1 MQLLR
6 PWDDPP
12 RDDEGRLIVPVAWEP
27 RDYQFP
33 LWNFMEGGGKR
44 AVAIWH
50 RRAGKDTLSLNVTV
64 TQALLRPGLYWHLLP
79 TYNQGRKIVWDGR
92 SKEGRPFL
100 SYWPTPMIRNVNNT
114 DMKLELYNDSIWQVV
129 GTDNVDRLVG
139 SNPVGCVFS
148 EYSLQD
154 PRAWDYI
161 RPILAE
167 NDGWAMFIYTP
178 RGMNHGFQMLE
189 LAKRNPKWFCQV
201 LTVDDTNVITPEA
214 IQDERDSGMSEEMIQ
229 QEFYCSF
236 KSSLVGSYYGAQISR
251 MYEEKRIGDFP
262 WVPQLP
268 VYTGW
273 DLGMDDYTAIWF
285 FQIMGSRVRFIDY
298 YDANGELIGHYITEM
313 RKKPYVYTQYHYG
326 PHDLKVRE
334 LFGTG
339 QNAKTRF
346 QIAWELGL
354 RYKIIKKHEIA
365 DGIEAVRHL
374 LSTAEINEKP
384 CFRGLEAI
392 KGYRK
397 EYDEVRKIYLAKP
410 EHDWTSHASDAMR
423 IAAMG
428 LRISGEDSRKALP
441 RTADGEYD
449 VLSY

>member
-1 MQLLR
+1 MSSPK
-6 PWDDPP
+6 PWEDPP
-12 RDDEGRLIVPVAWEP
+12 RDPDGRIIVPVAWEP
-27 RDYQFP
+27 RDYQLP
-33 LWNFMEGGGKR
+33 IWNYMEGGGKR

-50 RRAGKDTLSLNVTV
+50 RRAGKDTLAMNVTV
-64 TQALLRPGLYWHLLP
+64 AQALQRPGLYWHLLP

-100 SYWPTPMIRNVNNT
+100 SYWPDSVVKNINNT
-114 DMKLELYNDSIWQVV
+114 DMKIELTNDSIWQVV

-139 SNPVGCVFS
+139 SNPVGCIFS

-178 RGMNHGFQMLE
+178 RGMNHGYELLE
-189 LAKRNPKWFCQV
+189 LAKRNPKWFCQI
-201 LTVDDTNVITPEA
+201 LTVDDTKVISAEA

-251 MYEEKRIGDFP
+251 MYDEKRIGDFP
-262 WVPQLP
+262 WIPQLP

-273 DLGMDDYTAIWF
+273 DLGMDDFNTIWF
-285 FQIMGSRVRFIDY
+285 FQIVGQRVRFIDY
-298 YDANGELIGHYITEM
+298 YENSGEVIGHYIGEM
-313 RKKPYVYTQYHYG
+313 RKKPYVYSPYHYG
-326 PHDLKVRE
+326 PHDLQVRE

-339 QNAKTRF
+339 QNAKTRW
-346 QIAWELGL
+346 QVARDLGL
-354 RYKIIKKHEIA
+354 HFKIVKRHDVT
-365 DGIEAVRHL
+365 DGIETVRNL
-374 LSTAEINEKP
+374 LATAEINEKP
-384 CFRGLEAI
+384 CHRGIEAL

-397 EYDEVRKIYLAKP
+397 EFDEVKKIYLSKP
-410 EHDWTSHASDAMR
+410 LHDWTSHAADGMR
-423 IAAMG
+423 TAAMG
-428 LRISGEDSRKALP
+428 LRVTGDGHGKQLP
-441 RTADGEYD
+441 RNAESDYD